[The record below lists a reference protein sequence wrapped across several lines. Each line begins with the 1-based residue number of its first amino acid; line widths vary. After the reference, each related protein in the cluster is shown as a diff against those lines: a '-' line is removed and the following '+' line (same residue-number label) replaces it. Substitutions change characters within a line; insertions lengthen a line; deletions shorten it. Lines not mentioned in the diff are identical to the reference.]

1 MSFLYFLNVVFSVDR
16 SRIPGEGTV
25 DGVKFKQ
32 FRRIQH
38 GISEI
43 IRLFKTNVHCIFF
56 IFSLAVV

>member
-32 FRRIQH
+32 FRRIQQ
-38 GISEI
+38 GISDI
-43 IRLFKTNVHCIFF
+43 IRLY
-56 IFSLAVV
+56 